1 MRSKTLII
9 FVILSSL
16 LLLTFACSKKQ
27 TVQTEPPPPPAEE
40 VKSDIPPVEEEP
52 VVDTPVREEPLPV
65 LEDVYFAFDK
75 YGLTDESKR
84 TLERNADELK
94 SSPSA
99 IIVIEGHCDE
109 RGTVEYNMALGE
121 NRAKAAMN
129 YLTTLGIDAG
139 RIEVVSYGKSR
150 PFATGHDED
159 AWAQNRRAHFVINR

>member
-27 TVQTEPPPPPAEE
+27 TVQPEPTPPPAEE

-52 VVDTPVREEPLPV
+52 VAEPVVKEEPLPV
-65 LEDVYFAFDK
+65 LEDVFFAFDK
-75 YGLTDESKR
+75 YGLSDESKR

-94 SSPSA
+94 SSSSA
-99 IIVIEGHCDE
+99 VIVIEGHCDE

-121 NRAKAAMN
+121 KRAKAVMN
-129 YLTTLGIDAG
+129 YLSSLGIDAG
-139 RIEVVSYGKSR
+139 RMEVVSYGKSR
-150 PFATGHDED
+150 PFASGHNED

>member
-27 TVQTEPPPPPAEE
+27 TVQTDTAPPPAEE

-52 VVDTPVREEPLPV
+52 ISEPPVREEPLPV

-75 YGLTDESKR
+75 YGLSDESKR

-94 SSPSA
+94 SSASA

-109 RGTVEYNMALGE
+109 RGTVEYNMALSE
-121 NRAKAAMN
+121 KRAKAVMS
-129 YLTTLGIDAG
+129 YLATLGIDAG
-139 RIEVVSYGKSR
+139 RMEVVSYGKSR
-150 PFATGHDED
+150 PFDSGHDD
-159 AWAQNRRAHFVINR
+159 NAWAQNRRAHFVINR